1 MASYQAVSNS
11 EKIKYFKICRKNPQ
25 AIYSGEQN
33 WAVNTFRITSKKK
46 VK

>member
-25 AIYSGEQN
+25 VIYSGEQT
-33 WAVNTFRITSKKK
+33 WALILIGLQ
-46 VK
+46 VKRK